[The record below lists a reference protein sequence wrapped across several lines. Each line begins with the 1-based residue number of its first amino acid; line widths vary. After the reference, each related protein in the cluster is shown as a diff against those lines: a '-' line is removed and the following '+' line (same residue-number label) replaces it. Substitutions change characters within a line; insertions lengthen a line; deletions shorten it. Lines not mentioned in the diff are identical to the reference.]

1 MCGYVPF
8 GERTDD
14 PLEIYEDLL
23 NSELKFPGNLK
34 DNKARKLMEQLLNKE
49 DPDSRMGGP
58 SLTSLKNNPWLEKI
72 NWVLKYLHRKKYFRK
87 VWLPQISST
96 TRTSRRAMNS
106 CWKWSPRDRTVRNS
120 YPVWRPMHR
129 KTQEIICSTPSLVIG
144 DWVELGGWR
153 IWRHRFLNYA
163 IWVFY
168 LISCIGVWK

>member
-14 PLEIYEDLL
+14 PLEIYEDVL

-87 VWLPQISST
+87 V
-96 TRTSRRAMNS
+96 
-106 CWKWSPRDRTVRNS
+106 
-120 YPVWRPMHR
+120 
-129 KTQEIICSTPSLVIG
+129 
-144 DWVELGGWR
+144 
-153 IWRHRFLNYA
+153 
-163 IWVFY
+163 
-168 LISCIGVWK
+168 